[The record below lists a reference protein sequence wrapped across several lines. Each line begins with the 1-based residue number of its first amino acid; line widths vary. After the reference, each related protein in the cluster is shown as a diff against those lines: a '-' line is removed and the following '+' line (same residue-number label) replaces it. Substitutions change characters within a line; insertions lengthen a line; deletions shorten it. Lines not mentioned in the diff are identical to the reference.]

1 MDMTTAQLDTKDAAP
16 LEHIEL
22 SEVER
27 ILNSQREAQ
36 RAEGNPSVATRR
48 DRVSRL
54 AVLLLDN
61 IEAIGKAL
69 SDDYG
74 NRPFQLT
81 RAFEGT
87 AWVADHLSAL
97 ADLDTW
103 VQPTEVPGGYV
114 KPQPKGVV
122 GVIGTWNF
130 PIILSFD
137 PVLGALAAGNRVML
151 SFTEFHPRTAR
162 VLSGLI
168 NEVFDET
175 EFAIVAG
182 DLQTIKEFSTLPF
195 DHIFFTGSPTVGS
208 IVAQNAAKN
217 LAPVTLE
224 LGGKNPV
231 IVARN
236 ADLELT
242 AHRVAGSRTLN
253 GGQICLCPDYV
264 FVPRELQDEFV
275 EGLRKEFAAAFPD
288 YLDNPGVVSIVD
300 DRNYDRV
307 VGLLDDAVSKGATKI
322 TVVAEDEAGSLPN
335 RERRLVPPT
344 ILLNVPSDARLAD
357 EEIFGPII
365 AVYAYDEVDEAIEYV
380 AERPHPLGA
389 YWYGQDDADFQRF
402 LDHTLSGGVTLND
415 GISHAFVPGAPFGG
429 VGRSGHGAYHGKS
442 SFTTFSH
449 YRTVMTA
456 ASEQGVSDGLLGRA
470 VLDDDLNATVE
481 AGIAESSAKFKEF
494 LAD

>member
-1 MDMTTAQLDTKDAAP
+1 MSTAHIDTQNAAP
-16 LEHIEL
+16 LEHTKS

-36 RAEGNPSVATRR
+36 RTEGDPSVAVRR

-61 IEAIGKAL
+61 IEEIGNAL

-74 NRPFQLT
+74 TRPYQLT

-97 ADLDTW
+97 TELESW
-103 VQPTEVPGGYV
+103 VQPIEVPGGYI

-137 PVLGALAAGNRVML
+137 PVMGALAAGNRVIL

-162 VLSGLI
+162 LLSDLSGK
-168 NEVFDET
+168 VFDEK

-182 DLQTIKEFSTLPF
+182 DLQTIKEFSTHPF
-195 DHIFFTGSPTVGS
+195 DHIFFTGSPSVGS

-231 IVARN
+231 IIARN
-236 ADLELT
+236 ADLDLA
-242 AHRVAGSRTLN
+242 AHRVAGTRALN
-253 GGQICLCPDYV
+253 SGQICLCPDYV
-264 FVPRELQDEFV
+264 FVPSELRDEFV
-275 EGLRKEFAAAFPD
+275 AGLKQEFAASFPD
-288 YLDNPGVVSIVD
+288 YLNNPGVVSIVD

-322 TVVAEDEAGSLPN
+322 TVAADDEIDSLPN

-344 ILLNVPSDARLAD
+344 ILLDVPADARLAS

-365 AVYAYDEVDEAIEYV
+365 AVYTYDDVDEAIRYV

-389 YWYGQDDADFQRF
+389 YWYGQDDEDFQRF
-402 LDHTLSGGVTLND
+402 LSHTLSGGVTLND

-429 VGRSGHGAYHGKS
+429 VGHSGHGAYHGKA

-449 YRTVMTA
+449 YRTVLTA
-456 ASEQGVSDGLLGRA
+456 ATEQGVSDGLLGRA
-470 VLDDDLNATVE
+470 VLDEGLNTAVQ
-481 AGIAESSAKFKEF
+481 AGIAESAAKFREF